1 MSKSIQIPSIP
12 LSERV
17 RPNSLETFFG
27 QKKLV
32 GNGKPI
38 GTMIENDS
46 ISSMI
51 LWGPPGTGKTTL
63 AKIISEKTSSEFFQ
77 LNAVS
82 SGVKDVRDVIKI
94 AKQNLLYNKKTTLF
108 IDEIHRFNKSQ
119 QDALL
124 NSVESG
130 EITLIGATTENPS
143 FEVIPA
149 LRSRA
154 RVYILEALS
163 SDDLKAII
171 QRAITDDEFL
181 KTLPIKS
188 VDENFLIY
196 VSGGDSRILLNVLE
210 DSVKFLLNKN
220 EINVTKE
227 VIENIVQQKN
237 VSYDKGGEEH
247 YNIIS
252 AFIKSIRGSDP
263 DAALYW
269 MARML
274 EGGEDPLFIARRLVI
289 LSSEDIGNASPNGL
303 VLAEATFSAVH
314 KIGMPEARII
324 LSQCVTYL
332 ASAPKSNASYLAI
345 KKAEQDVKNNP
356 LYSVPLH
363 LRNAPTNLMKS
374 IGYGKEYKYP
384 HDFENNFSSQNYFPD
399 EIKKTQYYFPTEN
412 GQEKNI
418 KERLQSIWKGFKEYT
433 KKTS

>member
-1 MSKSIQIPSIP
+1 MNKSYQIPAIP

-17 RPNSLETFFG
+17 RPNSLETFYG

-32 GNGKPI
+32 GAGKPI

-46 ISSMI
+46 VSSMI

-82 SGVKDVRDVIKI
+82 SGVKEVREVIKI

-163 SDDLKAII
+163 SDELKAII
-171 QRAITDDEFL
+171 HRAITNDKFL

-196 VSGGDSRILLNVLE
+196 VSGGDSRILLNILE

-220 EINVTKE
+220 EINITKE
-227 VIENIVQQKN
+227 IIENIVQQKN
-237 VSYDKGGEEH
+237 VTYDKGGEEH

-303 VLAEATFSAVH
+303 VLAEAAFSAVH

-332 ASAPKSNASYLAI
+332 ASAPKSNASYIAI

-356 LYSVPLH
+356 LYSVPLY
-363 LRNAPTNLMKS
+363 LRNAPSNLMKS

-384 HDFENNFSSQNYFPD
+384 HDFENNFIKQNYFPE
-399 EIKKTQYYFPTEN
+399 EIIKTQYYFPTEN
-412 GQEKNI
+412 GQEKNL
-418 KERLQSIWKGFKEYT
+418 KERLQSIWKGFKKYS
-433 KKTS
+433 KMD